1 MNLPADPLPTKF
13 KGDTP
18 EQYLERL
25 LDFCKEYH
33 WLIHVLA
40 FNFITHKEWEK
51 FSSDWQDAL
60 MNHMQQ
66 AGDEW
71 AFAIL
76 ELTKESSDYS
86 KWPPS
91 LGLYLESIRDLA
103 LPRTTRQQDQQK
115 NISRHIRGGMSDKK
129 VHEVELLSQLIKK
142 VADQHNVSSI
152 IDLGSG
158 QGYLSRALA
167 FECGFEVLAV
177 DMSEVQTQG
186 ALRFDTKAL
195 RAQGKAKEH
204 PNLKHVTEKVTPENI
219 TEVLNRCG
227 SSTDKQWLVTG
238 LHTCGDLSPMIFRL
252 FAESQKVSCMVNVG
266 CCYNALTN
274 QGFPMSSF
282 LKNKSDMIHVGSTA
296 KVLACHSPS
305 RWHEEGIQCI
315 RAFDNYYFRAL
326 LMELL
331 VKKGLADISDP
342 PRLGR
347 IKQNKAF
354 VPFVKASLKRLK
366 LPENTITEE
375 EAQRHYLQAKERQVD
390 KQFVALWILRGLLAP
405 IIESIILM
413 DRWLYLKEI
422 NGQTSKVWMYPL
434 FDLDASPRN
443 MVYVA
448 SKP

>member
-1 MNLPADPLPTKF
+1 MDFPAEPLPTRYKD
-13 KGDTP
+13 DTP

-25 LDFCKEYH
+25 LKFYRDYH

-40 FNFITHKEWEK
+40 FNFITHQEWEK
-51 FSSDWQDAL
+51 FPSDWREAL
-60 MNHMQQ
+60 MHHMEQ
-66 AGDEW
+66 AGDNW

-76 ELTKESSDYS
+76 ELTSESSDYS

-91 LGLYLESIRDLA
+91 LRSYLESVRDLA
-103 LPRTTRQQDQQK
+103 LPRTMDSQDQQQ
-115 NISRHIRGGMSDKK
+115 NISRHIQGGMSDKK
-129 VHEVELLSQLIKK
+129 VHEVELLSQLIKR
-142 VADQHNVSSI
+142 VADQHNISSV

-167 FECGFEVLAV
+167 FEYGFEVLAV

-195 RAQGKAKEH
+195 KAQGKTEDH

-219 TEVLNRCG
+219 TQVLNKWG

-274 QGFPMSSF
+274 EGFPMSSY
-282 LKNKSDMIHVGSTA
+282 LKEKKDDMIHVGSTA

-305 RWHEEGIQCI
+305 RWLEEGEQCI
-315 RAFDNYYFRAL
+315 KAFDNYYFRAL
-326 LMELL
+326 FMELL
-331 VKKGLADISDP
+331 VQKGLADINDP

-347 IKQNKAF
+347 IKQNKEFA
-354 VPFVKASLKRLK
+354 PFVRASLKRLK

-375 EAQRHYLQAKERQVD
+375 EAQAHYRQAKEKKVNR
-390 KQFVALWILRGLLAP
+390 QFVALWILRGLLAP

-422 NGQTSKVWMYPL
+422 GGQANRVWMYPL
-434 FDLDASPRN
+434 FDLAASPRN
-443 MVYVA
+443 VVYVA
-448 SKP
+448 SK